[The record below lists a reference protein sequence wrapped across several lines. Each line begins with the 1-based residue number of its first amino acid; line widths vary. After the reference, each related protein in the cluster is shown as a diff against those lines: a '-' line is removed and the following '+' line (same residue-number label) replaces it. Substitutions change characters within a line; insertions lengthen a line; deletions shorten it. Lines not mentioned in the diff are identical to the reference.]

1 MSRGQI
7 RPFIDLIA
15 NNETETSSIDSM
27 TQSEKSRDG
36 SDVFIA
42 QLEPHINSLGSEID
56 EDFSSLKQE
65 NGSLSDQII
74 NTDTSQKRTRE
85 ETDTSLGDE
94 AIFKVKQKQPR
105 KNDSHQNHANK
116 DCVITER
123 GQEPEPVPKSRPDP
137 YQELK
142 SERGPGQK
150 RDRETGETES
160 NRSTKVFQSCHSK
173 STDPRAGEQ
182 FLDMP
187 TMDQKVAAFGRF
199 QEQDNK

>member
-36 SDVFIA
+36 SDVSIA
-42 QLEPHINSLGSEID
+42 QLEPHINGLGSEID

-94 AIFKVKQKQPR
+94 AIYKVKQKQPG
-105 KNDSHQNHANK
+105 KN
-116 DCVITER
+116 
-123 GQEPEPVPKSRPDP
+123 
-137 YQELK
+137 
-142 SERGPGQK
+142 
-150 RDRETGETES
+150 
-160 NRSTKVFQSCHSK
+160 
-173 STDPRAGEQ
+173 
-182 FLDMP
+182 
-187 TMDQKVAAFGRF
+187 
-199 QEQDNK
+199 